1 MENILGNHNLLFSD
15 YWFYQYFF
23 FWRLACDCP
32 KGDPLWVPPILA
44 QQCKEDGECYCPS
57 YNGKTHSKTE
67 RGCVESSKQDI
78 LSNLHYS
85 FPDASPLVVI
95 WRIPYVKI
103 TRKFCSLDVNR
114 STSVSILP
122 SLTMARSTYLML
134 NLCSMILL
142 RTVCS
147 Q

>member
-1 MENILGNHNLLFSD
+1 MIYYSVITDFINNF
-15 YWFYQYFF
+15 FY

-67 RGCVESSKQDI
+67 RGCVESSKQEI

-85 FPDASPLVVI
+85 FPDVSPSSSYL
-95 WRIPYVKI
+95 KD
-103 TRKFCSLDVNR
+103 SL
-114 STSVSILP
+114 
-122 SLTMARSTYLML
+122 
-134 NLCSMILL
+134 C
-142 RTVCS
+142 
-147 Q
+147 